1 MIMANVAVI
10 YKSKYGFTQ
19 KYAQW
24 IAKELNADLLEAYRI
39 KPGQL
44 QAYDVIVYG
53 GGIYAGGVNGISFIT
68 KHFKTICDKKLF
80 LFTVGASDATSSK
93 NTDAICKMLN
103 QVLTPEMQEK
113 IKVYHLR
120 GGLDYPRMN
129 LLHRVLMW
137 LLVRRVRKIPESQL
151 GQEEKEML
159 RTYGQHVDFTDY
171 STAVPLLEAVRG
183 IQ

>member
-1 MIMANVAVI
+1 MPNIAVI

-24 IAKELNADLLEAYRI
+24 MAKELNADLLEADRT
-39 KPGQL
+39 KQGQL

-68 KHFKTICDKKLF
+68 KHFKTIRDKELF

-93 NTDAICKMLN
+93 NTDTIRNMLYR
-103 QVLTPEMQEK
+103 VLTPEMQEK

-137 LLVRRVRKIPESQL
+137 LMVRMVRKKPESEL

-159 RTYGQHVDFTDY
+159 RTYGQYVDFTDY